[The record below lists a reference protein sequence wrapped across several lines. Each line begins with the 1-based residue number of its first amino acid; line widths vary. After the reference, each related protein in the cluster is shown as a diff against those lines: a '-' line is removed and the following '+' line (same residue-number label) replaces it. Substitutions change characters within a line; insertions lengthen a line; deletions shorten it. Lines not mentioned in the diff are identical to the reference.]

1 MRKGIELAARG
12 MRPRGGRQWGLPKG
26 SSWEAGGIGVSG
38 LLPCSAPLTGPPAP
52 GAGLGHLFHNLMSWF
67 PGLSLWNLRKS
78 RFPRGQ
84 ITPLNPEH
92 PLPESHPQPL
102 RPASAA
108 LPDLSHHPSGPRGRC
123 GLHERL
129 GSRARPMP
137 GKPSSCC
144 FSGHS
149 PAFPG
154 SPRLHAPLG
163 FGLLACP
170 ESLTS

>member
-1 MRKGIELAARG
+1 MGAVQGLWLGGWWNWGEWAPPLLCPPDWPTCPRSRLGTPLPQPDELV
-12 MRPRGGRQWGLPKG
+12 PWPESL
-26 SSWEAGGIGVSG
+26 E
-38 LLPCSAPLTGPPAP
+38 PP
-52 GAGLGHLFHNLMSWF
+52 
-67 PGLSLWNLRKS
+67 KS

-108 LPDLSHHPSGPRGRC
+108 LPHLGHHPRGPRGRC

-129 GSRARPMP
+129 GSRARPAP